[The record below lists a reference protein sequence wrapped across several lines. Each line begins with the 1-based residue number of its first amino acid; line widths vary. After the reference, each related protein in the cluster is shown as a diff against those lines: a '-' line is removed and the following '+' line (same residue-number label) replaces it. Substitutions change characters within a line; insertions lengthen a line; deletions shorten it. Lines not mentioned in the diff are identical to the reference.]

1 MKNSNKFWIIVSLIV
16 VFAAGVIAGVLF
28 DNKLLDKRSR
38 RSEKERNS
46 VRFPTIEM
54 IAEELSLT
62 EEQQEKF
69 RQIFR
74 DNEERLKNYRAQIH
88 EQYGSLRAQLKKEID
103 SILTEEQQVKFQAM
117 IDKYLL
123 ERKKQMEERDRR
135 SKGHER
141 DKGEHR

>member
-1 MKNSNKFWIIVSLIV
+1 MKNSNKFWIILSLII
-16 VFAAGVIAGVLF
+16 VFAAGVVAGVLF
-28 DNKLLDKRSR
+28 DNKILDKRPGR
-38 RSEKERNS
+38 GERERNS

-69 RQIFR
+69 RQTFR

-88 EQYGSLRAQLKKEID
+88 EQFGSLRAQLKKEID

-117 IDKYLL
+117 IDKYLS

-135 SKGHER
+135 SKERER